1 MKHFGDITKL
11 HGYDLPVVDVITGGS
26 PCQDLSIAGGR
37 AGLDGE
43 IVEET
48 IDVADIKA
56 LPSTQ
61 PRWIPRSEKLPEER
75 TKVLATVLV
84 PHRESIVISAEYLM
98 STFYCDNG
106 DCWMADDEEVVAWM
120 PLPQPYKGEQE

>member
-1 MKHFGDITKL
+1 MI
-11 HGYDLPVVDVITGGS
+11 Y
-26 PCQDLSIAGGR
+26 
-37 AGLDGE
+37 LDDA
-43 IVEET
+43 
-48 IDVADIKA
+48 IDAIRKDMYADKDYMSAIICDGIENVLKA
-56 LPSTQ
+56 LPSAQ
-61 PRWIPRSEKLPEER
+61 PRWIPCSEKLPEER

-120 PLPQPYKGEQE
+120 PLPTPYNGGQDE